1 MLLLESAA
9 EWQGYVM
16 VRGAQLLGVALLV
29 AGCSTASTATY
40 APGQLPIEA
49 TEGRIVASRAV
60 EIAGNNSMI
69 GLSAGATIGFSVVGL
84 TGLAAAVGSGGVQ
97 GLVALLGA
105 LGGAGIGYLAEER
118 IRSREG
124 IEYIVEMADGRTAT
138 VVQSHEGPEPPLPE
152 GAPVLVVQVGGL
164 FSQVVERGHVERSG
178 AGGAAGWVNPDTP
191 LPGATPPPPE
201 AEEVADCAAEGNPI
215 RRQLCLVKQQ
225 LRQLEAAATKK

>member
-1 MLLLESAA
+1 MGIFR
-9 EWQGYVM
+9 WIG
-16 VRGAQLLGVALLV
+16 
-29 AGCSTASTATY
+29 ST
-40 APGQLPIEA
+40 
-49 TEGRIVASRAV
+49 
-60 EIAGNNSMI
+60 
-69 GLSAGATIGFSVVGL
+69 SVVGL
-84 TGLAAAVGSGGVQ
+84 TGLAAAVGSGAVQ
-97 GLVALLGA
+97 GLVALLGG

-191 LPGATPPPPE
+191 LPGATSPPPE
-201 AEEVADCAAEGNPI
+201 AKEVADCAAEGNPI

-225 LRQLEAAATKK
+225 VRQLEAAATKK